1 MYNQHYDTVKGKH
14 KKLRFHGVFREISNN
29 LILLSYFLW
38 KSVKYNMV
46 DINFNFVYYLDSGRI

>member
-1 MYNQHYDTVKGKH
+1 M
-14 KKLRFHGVFREISNN
+14 
-29 LILLSYFLW
+29 LLSYFLW